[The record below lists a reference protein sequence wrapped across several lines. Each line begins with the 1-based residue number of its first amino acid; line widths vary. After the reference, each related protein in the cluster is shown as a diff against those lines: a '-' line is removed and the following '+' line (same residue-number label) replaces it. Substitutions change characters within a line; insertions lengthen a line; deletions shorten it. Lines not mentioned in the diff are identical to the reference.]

1 MWCVKR
7 RWVVSW
13 LVGGRRLGVV
23 EGSIS
28 DHGVQGQDA
37 AVGQGENGLAQ
48 GGLPWSRL
56 CW

>member
-7 RWVVSW
+7 RGVVSW
-13 LVGGRRLGVV
+13 LVVGCRGCL
-23 EGSIS
+23 S

-37 AVGQGENGLAQ
+37 AVGQGEDGLAQ

-56 CW
+56 RW